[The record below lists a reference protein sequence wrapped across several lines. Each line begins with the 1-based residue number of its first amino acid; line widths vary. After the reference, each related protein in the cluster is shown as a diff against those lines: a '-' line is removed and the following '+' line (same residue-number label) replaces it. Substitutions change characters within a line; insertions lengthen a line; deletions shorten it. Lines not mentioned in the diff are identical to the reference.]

1 MNFSLPNPHAVAA
14 CAFPSRCLA
23 LEWKLGWYHR
33 RMPARFG
40 SRFLIA
46 FVALSSVAQQT
57 NSGDLEGLL
66 TDGVALSQQA
76 DYAHAIPVLER
87 ATRLAPRNY
96 QANLILGVDLLR
108 SGHPANALTPLRIA
122 AEADV
127 DETAE
132 GYLGEAEKAQG
143 EFALAAEAF
152 ETAAARSPASEQAL
166 VGWAEFSLE
175 RFRVLGLWLRSSDR
189 GKAALLRVQAEG
201 TPHGTPQREEL
212 LRHAAEADPEQ
223 PGIWGE
229 LGIAQA
235 EIGKRTEAVASLKTA
250 SERQP
255 DASSTLKLEAL
266 IAAAQG
272 NWTEAENRLLA
283 LGNRS
288 HVELQRTL
296 AEWPQGLVPG
306 HDVSGPIWQCL
317 REQSTNCPVQPQT
330 PKNGPTTNAA
340 KLFAEGRWDQLAAMP
355 PPAEGQ
361 ASAWFWRGVALAEMG
376 DCARA
381 IPSLERGLKD
391 GTELAG
397 YWLIVCYGS
406 EAGRTAAQLVAQS
419 KQSAVHRIQGDILLS
434 MKGDAT
440 GAEKEYAEAL
450 RLRPKDPNVLV
461 KSAEA
466 YMTLGDMDRARQ
478 TAQEVLTEDPH
489 QQPALRLMVRIATN
503 ERDYPEALRVLAK
516 LASMDPGDTWTRV
529 QQAVAYAQTGHPED
543 AVRYLEPA
551 LRTGYPDEKGA
562 LHALLAGQLR
572 KLGRE
577 QEAKSAA
584 DEALRLAN
592 TFQEHAQP
600 NDDHK

>member
-1 MNFSLPNPHAVAA
+1 V
-14 CAFPSRCLA
+14 
-23 LEWKLGWYHR
+23 
-33 RMPARFG
+33 
-40 SRFLIA
+40 
-46 FVALSSVAQQT
+46 
-57 NSGDLEGLL
+57 
-66 TDGVALSQQA
+66 
-76 DYAHAIPVLER
+76 
-87 ATRLAPRNY
+87 
-96 QANLILGVDLLR
+96 
-108 SGHPANALTPLRIA
+108 
-122 AEADV
+122 
-127 DETAE
+127 
-132 GYLGEAEKAQG
+132 
-143 EFALAAEAF
+143 
-152 ETAAARSPASEQAL
+152 RSPNSEQAL

-223 PGIWGE
+223 RGIWGE

-235 EIGKRTEAVASLKTA
+235 EIGKRTEAEASLKTA
-250 SERQP
+250 RERQP

-266 IAAAQG
+266 ITAAQG
-272 NWTEAENRLLA
+272 NWTEAEHRLLA
-283 LGNRS
+283 LGSRS

-296 AEWPQGLVPG
+296 AEWPQGLVPD
-306 HDVSGPIWQCL
+306 HDVPGPIWQCL
-317 REQSTNCPVQPQT
+317 REHSTNCPIKPET
-330 PKNGPTTNAA
+330 PKNGPASSAA

-355 PPAEGQ
+355 PASGQ
-361 ASAWFWRGVALAEMG
+361 GSAWFWRGVALAEMG

-406 EAGRTAAQLVAQS
+406 EAGHAAAQLVAQS
-419 KQSAVHRIQGDILLS
+419 KQAAVHRIQGDILLS

-450 RLRPKDPNVLV
+450 RLRPKDPDVMV
-461 KSAEA
+461 KRAEA

-503 ERDYPEALRVLAK
+503 ERDYPEALSFLDK
-516 LASMDPGDTWTRV
+516 LASMDPGDAWTRV
-529 QQAVAYAQTGHPED
+529 QQGVAYAQTGHPED
-543 AVRYLEPA
+543 AVRNLEPA
-551 LRTGYPDEKGA
+551 LRSGYPDERGA

-577 QEAKSAA
+577 QQAKTAA
-584 DEALRLAN
+584 DEAIKLAN
-592 TFQEHAQP
+592 AFQEHAQP
-600 NDDHK
+600 DNDHQ

>member
-1 MNFSLPNPHAVAA
+1 MS
-14 CAFPSRCLA
+14 
-23 LEWKLGWYHR
+23 
-33 RMPARFG
+33 ARFG

-46 FVALSSVAQQT
+46 FVALSSAAQQT
-57 NSGDLEGLL
+57 QSGDVESLL
-66 TDGVALSQQA
+66 TDGIALSQQA
-76 DYAHAIPVLER
+76 DYAHAIPVLAR

-96 QANLILGVDLLR
+96 QANLLLGVDLLR
-108 SGHPANALTPLRIA
+108 SGHPANALAPLRIA
-122 AEADV
+122 AEAHV

-132 GYLGEAEKAQG
+132 GYLGEAQKARG

-152 ETAAARSPASEQAL
+152 EAAVVRSPNSEQAL

-201 TPHGTPQREEL
+201 TRHGMPQREEL

-235 EIGKRTEAVASLKTA
+235 EIGQRTEAEASLKTA

-266 IAAAQG
+266 ITAAQG
-272 NWTEAENRLLA
+272 NWTEAENWLLA
-283 LGNRS
+283 LGSRS

-296 AEWPQGLVPG
+296 AEWPQGLVPD
-306 HDVSGPIWQCL
+306 HDVRGPIWQCL
-317 REQSTNCPVQPQT
+317 REHSTNCPMKPET
-330 PKNGPTTNAA
+330 IKNGPASSAA

-355 PPAEGQ
+355 PPAAGQ
-361 ASAWFWRGVALAEMG
+361 GSAWFWRGVALAEMG

-406 EAGRTAAQLVAQS
+406 EAGHAAAQLVAQS
-419 KQSAVHRIQGDILLS
+419 KRAAVHRIQGDILLS
-434 MKGDAT
+434 MKGDAA

-450 RLRPKDPNVLV
+450 SLRPKDPDILV
-461 KSAEA
+461 KIAEA
-466 YMTLGDMDRARQ
+466 YMTLGDMDRVRQ
-478 TAQEVLTEDPH
+478 AAQEVLTEDPH

-503 ERDYPEALRVLAK
+503 ERDYPEALRALDK
-516 LASMDPGDTWTRV
+516 LASMDPGDAWTRV
-529 QQAVAYAQTGHPED
+529 QQGVAYAQTGHPED

-551 LRTGYPDEKGA
+551 LRTGYPDERGA

-577 QEAKSAA
+577 QQAKSAA
-584 DEALRLAN
+584 DEAMRLAN
-592 TFQEHAQP
+592 AFQEHTQP
-600 NDDHK
+600 DDHQ

>member
-1 MNFSLPNPHAVAA
+1 MS
-14 CAFPSRCLA
+14 
-23 LEWKLGWYHR
+23 
-33 RMPARFG
+33 ARFG

-46 FVALSSVAQQT
+46 LVTLSSAAQQT
-57 NSGDLEGLL
+57 KSGDLESLL
-66 TDGVALSQQA
+66 TEGTALSKQA

-87 ATRLAPRNY
+87 ATSLAPRNY
-96 QANLILGVDLLR
+96 QANLLLGVDWLR
-108 SGHPANALTPLRIA
+108 SGHPANALAPLRIA
-122 AEADV
+122 AEAHV

-132 GYLGEAEKAQG
+132 GYLGEAENAQH

-152 ETAAARSPASEQAL
+152 ESAATRSPNSEQAL

-189 GKAALLRVQAEG
+189 GKAALLRIQAEG
-201 TPHGTPQREEL
+201 TPHGTTQREEL
-212 LRHAAEADPEQ
+212 LQHAAEANPEQ

-266 IAAAQG
+266 ITAAQG

-283 LGNRS
+283 LGDRS

-296 AEWPQGLVPG
+296 AEWPQGLVPD

-317 REQSTNCPVQPQT
+317 REHSANCQVKPQT
-330 PKNGPTTNAA
+330 PRKGPASNAA

-355 PPAEGQ
+355 PPAAAQ
-361 ASAWFWRGVALAEMG
+361 TAAWFWRGVALAEMG

-406 EAGRTAAQLVAQS
+406 EAGQAAAQLVAQS
-419 KQSAVHRIQGDILLS
+419 KQAAVHRIQGDILLS

-450 RLRPKDPNVLV
+450 RLRPKDPDVLV

-478 TAQEVLTEDPH
+478 AAQEVLTEDPH

-503 ERDYPEALRVLAK
+503 ERDYPEALKVLDK
-516 LASMDPGDTWTRV
+516 MASMDPGDPWTRV
-529 QQAVAYAQTGHPED
+529 QQGVAYAQTGHPED

-551 LRTGYPDEKGA
+551 LGAGYPDERGA

-577 QEAKSAA
+577 QQAKTAA
-584 DEALRLAN
+584 DEAIKLAN
-592 TFQEHAQP
+592 AFQEHAQP
-600 NDDHK
+600 DNDHQ

>member
-1 MNFSLPNPHAVAA
+1 
-14 CAFPSRCLA
+14 
-23 LEWKLGWYHR
+23 
-33 RMPARFG
+33 MPARCG

-46 FVALSSVAQQT
+46 FVALSSAAQQAK
-57 NSGDLEGLL
+57 SGDVEGLL
-66 TDGVALSQQA
+66 ADGVALSQQA

-87 ATRLAPRNY
+87 ATRLAPGNY
-96 QANLILGVDLLR
+96 QANLLLGVDLLR
-108 SGHPANALTPLRIA
+108 SGHAANAMAPLRIA
-122 AEADV
+122 AEAHV

-152 ETAAARSPASEQAL
+152 ETAVARSPTSEQAL

-223 PGIWGE
+223 KGIWGE

-235 EIGKRTEAVASLKTA
+235 EIGKRPEAEASLNTA
-250 SERQP
+250 RERQP

-266 IAAAQG
+266 ITAAQG

-296 AEWPQGLVPG
+296 AEWPQGLVPD
-306 HDVSGPIWQCL
+306 HDVPGPIWQCL
-317 REQSTNCPVQPQT
+317 REHSTNCPIKPE
-330 PKNGPTTNAA
+330 PLKNGAVSSAA

-355 PPAEGQ
+355 PPATGQ
-361 ASAWFWRGVALAEMG
+361 GSAWFWRGVALAEMG

-391 GTELAG
+391 GTEQAG

-406 EAGRTAAQLVAQS
+406 EAGHAAAQLVAQS
-419 KQSAVHRIQGDILLS
+419 KQAAVHRIQGDILLS

-440 GAEKEYAEAL
+440 GAEKEYGEAL
-450 RLRPKDPNVLV
+450 RLNPKDPDVMV
-461 KSAEA
+461 KRAEA

-503 ERDYPEALRVLAK
+503 ERDYPEALRVLDK
-516 LASMDPGDTWTRV
+516 LASMDPGDAWTRV
-529 QQAVAYAQTGHPED
+529 QQGVAYAQTGHPED

-562 LHALLAGQLR
+562 LHALLAAQLR

-577 QEAKSAA
+577 QQAKTAA
-584 DEALRLAN
+584 DEAIKLAN
-592 TFQEHAQP
+592 AFQEHAQP
-600 NDDHK
+600 DNDRQ

>member
-1 MNFSLPNPHAVAA
+1 MS
-14 CAFPSRCLA
+14 
-23 LEWKLGWYHR
+23 
-33 RMPARFG
+33 ARFG

-46 FVALSSVAQQT
+46 FVAVSSAAQQT
-57 NSGDLEGLL
+57 KSGDLEGLL

-76 DYAHAIPVLER
+76 DYAHAIPILER
-87 ATRLAPRNY
+87 ARELAPDNY
-96 QANLILGVDLLR
+96 QANLLLGVDFLR
-108 SGHPANALTPLRIA
+108 SGRPANALAPLRIA
-122 AEADV
+122 AQAHV

-143 EFALAAEAF
+143 EFAFAAEAF
-152 ETAAARSPASEQAL
+152 EAAVARSPNSEQAL

-175 RFRVLGLWLRSSDR
+175 RFRVLGLWLRSSNR
-189 GKAALLRVQAEG
+189 GKAALLRVQAED

-223 PGIWGE
+223 RGIWGE
-229 LGIAQA
+229 LGISQV
-235 EIGKRTEAVASLKTA
+235 EIGKRIEAEASLKTA
-250 SERQP
+250 RERQP
-255 DASSTLKLEAL
+255 DVSSTLKLEAL

-296 AEWPQGLVPG
+296 AEWPQDLEPD
-306 HDVSGPIWQCL
+306 HDVPGPIWQCL
-317 REQSTNCPVQPQT
+317 RDHSTNCPVKPET
-330 PKNGPTTNAA
+330 PKSGPASGAA
-340 KLFAEGRWDQLAAMP
+340 KLFAEGRWDRLAAMP
-355 PPAEGQ
+355 PPVTSQG
-361 ASAWFWRGVALAEMG
+361 STWFWRGVALAEMG

-391 GTELAG
+391 GAELAG

-406 EAGRTAAQLVAQS
+406 EAGHAAAQLVAQS
-419 KQSAVHRIQGDILLS
+419 KQAAVHRIQGDILLA

-450 RLRPKDPNVLV
+450 RLRPKDPDVLV
-461 KSAEA
+461 KIAEA
-466 YMTLGDMDRARQ
+466 YMTLGDMDQARQ
-478 TAQEVLTEDPH
+478 AAQDVLTEDPH
-489 QQPALRLMVRIATN
+489 QLLALRLMIRIATN
-503 ERDYPEALRVLAK
+503 ERDYPQALRVLDK
-516 LASMDPGDTWTRV
+516 LASMNPDDAWTRV
-529 QQAVAYAQTGHPED
+529 QQGTAYAQTGHPED

-551 LRTGYPDEKGA
+551 LRAGYPDERGA

-577 QEAKSAA
+577 QQAKSAA
-584 DEALRLAN
+584 DEAIRLAN
-592 TFQEHAQP
+592 AFQEHAQP
-600 NDDHK
+600 DDDHQ

>member
-1 MNFSLPNPHAVAA
+1 MS
-14 CAFPSRCLA
+14 
-23 LEWKLGWYHR
+23 
-33 RMPARFG
+33 ARFG

-46 FVALSSVAQQT
+46 FLALSSAAQQT
-57 NSGDLEGLL
+57 KSGDLESLL
-66 TDGVALSQQA
+66 ADGARPQPSKQTMHTRSRYWSGQQ
-76 DYAHAIPVLER
+76 VL
-87 ATRLAPRNY
+87 RLVIIKPTYSWEWICCEVGIRQMHIA
-96 QANLILGVDLLR
+96 
-108 SGHPANALTPLRIA
+108 PLRIA
-122 AEADV
+122 AEAHD

-132 GYLGEAEKAQG
+132 GYLGEAENAQD

-152 ETAAARSPASEQAL
+152 ESAATRSPNSEQAL

-189 GKAALLRVQAEG
+189 GKAALLRIQAEG

-212 LRHAAEADPEQ
+212 LQHAAEADPEQ
-223 PGIWGE
+223 SGIWGE

-266 IAAAQG
+266 ITAAQG

-283 LGNRS
+283 LGDRS

-296 AEWPQGLVPG
+296 AEWPQGLVPD
-306 HDVSGPIWQCL
+306 HDVPGPIWQCL
-317 REQSTNCPVQPQT
+317 REHSTNCPIKPK
-330 PKNGPTTNAA
+330 PLKNGAASSAA

-355 PPAEGQ
+355 PPAAGQ
-361 ASAWFWRGVALAEMG
+361 GSAWFWRGVALAEMG

-406 EAGRTAAQLVAQS
+406 EAGHAAAQLVAQS
-419 KQSAVHRIQGDILLS
+419 KEAAVHRIQGDILLS

-450 RLRPKDPNVLV
+450 RLRAEGSRRIGEESGSIHDPRRYGSGATGCAR
-461 KSAEA
+461 SAHRGSA
-466 YMTLGDMDRARQ
+466 SATGAPVDGSYR
-478 TAQEVLTEDPH
+478 H
-489 QQPALRLMVRIATN
+489 Q
-503 ERDYPEALRVLAK
+503 
-516 LASMDPGDTWTRV
+516 
-529 QQAVAYAQTGHPED
+529 
-543 AVRYLEPA
+543 
-551 LRTGYPDEKGA
+551 
-562 LHALLAGQLR
+562 
-572 KLGRE
+572 
-577 QEAKSAA
+577 
-584 DEALRLAN
+584 
-592 TFQEHAQP
+592 
-600 NDDHK
+600 